1 MMPLRCGRAL
11 SGNRL
16 GNRKLKGESA
26 MVTERIIGALTF
38 RRGVYA
44 EVEADKTFTATA
56 WILVVIFALLNQLG
70 SFASQNIFDRLV
82 STGIGLITA
91 IAGFAIA
98 AAVINWVGRRSFSA
112 EVTFNELVRTM
123 GLASIWTAV
132 GVLGIIATFSDALS
146 YILGPVIVISW
157 VALVIAWFVAVHEA
171 LDLTWGKTILTV
183 MIGFIPWAI
192 IMSLTGVVLSLLG
205 LTATGFGSLFGL

>member
-1 MMPLRCGRAL
+1 ML
-11 SGNRL
+11 
-16 GNRKLKGESA
+16 
-26 MVTERIIGALTF
+26 TERIIGALTF

-70 SFASQNIFDRLV
+70 SFASQNIFDWLV

-132 GVLGIIATFSDALS
+132 GVLGIIAAFSHTLS
-146 YILGPVIVISW
+146 CILGPVIVISW

-171 LDLTWGKTILTV
+171 LDLTWGKTIITV
-183 MIGFIPWAI
+183 IIGFILGDHHV
-192 IMSLTGVVLSLLG
+192 SHRRRFVLAGPDRGRVRQLVWSIG
-205 LTATGFGSLFGL
+205 

>member
-1 MMPLRCGRAL
+1 ML
-11 SGNRL
+11 
-16 GNRKLKGESA
+16 
-26 MVTERIIGALTF
+26 TERIIGALTI

-70 SFASQNIFDRLV
+70 SYASQSIFDWLV
-82 STGIGLITA
+82 GAGIGTLTA
-91 IAGFAIA
+91 IAAFAIA
-98 AAVINWVGRRSFSA
+98 AAVISWVGRGIYHA

-132 GVLGIIATFSDALS
+132 GVLGVIATFSDTLS
-146 YILGPVIVISW
+146 CILGPVIVISW
-157 VALVIAWFVAVHEA
+157 VALVVAWFVAVHEA

-205 LTATGFGSLFGL
+205 LTANGFGSLFGL

>member
-1 MMPLRCGRAL
+1 MLT
-11 SGNRL
+11 
-16 GNRKLKGESA
+16 K
-26 MVTERIIGALTF
+26 RIIGALTF

-70 SFASQNIFDRLV
+70 SYASDSIFDWLV
-82 STGIGLITA
+82 STGIGLLTA
-91 IAGFAIA
+91 IAGFAVA
-98 AAVINWVGRRSFSA
+98 AAAINWVGRRSFSA
-112 EVTFNELVRTM
+112 EVTFGELVRTM

-132 GVLGIIATFSDALS
+132 GVLGIIAAFSDALS
-146 YILGPVIVISW
+146 CILGPVIVISW
-157 VALVIAWFVAVHEA
+157 VALVAAWFVAVHEA
-171 LDLTWGKTILTV
+171 LDLTWGKTIITV

-205 LTATGFGSLFGL
+205 LTANGFGNLFGL

>member
-1 MMPLRCGRAL
+1 ML
-11 SGNRL
+11 
-16 GNRKLKGESA
+16 
-26 MVTERIIGALTF
+26 TERIIGALTF

-70 SFASQNIFDRLV
+70 TKASQSIFNWLV
-82 STGIGLITA
+82 STVIGVLTA

-112 EVTFNELVRTM
+112 EVTFDELVRTM

-132 GVLGIIATFSDALS
+132 GVLGVISAFSDALS
-146 YILGPVIVISW
+146 CILGPVIVISW
-157 VALVIAWFVAVHEA
+157 VALVVAWFVAVHEA
-171 LDLTWGKTILTV
+171 LDLTWGKTIITV
-183 MIGFIPWAI
+183 IIGFIPWAI

-205 LTATGFGSLFGL
+205 LTATGFGNLFGL